1 MNIKSTELA
10 TASLQCLSMVNGGL
24 THGQGQGQCPGQ
36 GQGQGHGH
44 GQGAAS
50 DFNPPASN
58 KWLCLYG
65 RTQQILVRSGL
76 TSLPYSIL

>member
-36 GQGQGHGH
+36 GHGQGQG
-44 GQGAAS
+44 ATS
-50 DFNPPASN
+50 DFNLPASN

-65 RTQQILVRSGL
+65 RTQQMLVRSGP
-76 TSLPYSIL
+76 TSLSYSIL